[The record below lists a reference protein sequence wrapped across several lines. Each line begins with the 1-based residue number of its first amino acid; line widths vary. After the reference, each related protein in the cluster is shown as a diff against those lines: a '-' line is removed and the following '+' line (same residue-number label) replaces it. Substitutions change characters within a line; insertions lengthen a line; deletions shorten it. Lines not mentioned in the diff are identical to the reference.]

1 MSRSADLLS
10 GLTLREKPITGYN
23 VGMSLPSAT
32 LPRRRP
38 GRLLLGLGLGV
49 AVAAVVAYALQV
61 MAHRLATPWYL
72 VYATTAAV
80 ALVAVSLWQARSV
93 WRVLAL
99 LLVAVVAGGAWTF
112 VLGTRLPPYAG
123 PVTVGRQLPAFQ
135 TVRADGTP
143 FTDRDLQGDKDSVM
157 VFFRGRW

>member
-1 MSRSADLLS
+1 LH
-10 GLTLREKPITGYN
+10 GNPIAGYN
-23 VGMSLPSAT
+23 VGMSAPSAT

-38 GRLLLGLGLGV
+38 GRLLLGLGLVV

-61 MAHRLATPWYL
+61 VKAHRLTTPWYL

-80 ALVAVSLWQARSV
+80 VLVAVSLWQARSV

-99 LLVAVVAGGAWTF
+99 LLVAVVAGGAWML
-112 VLGTRLPPYAG
+112 VVGTRLPSYTG
-123 PVTVGRQLPAFQ
+123 PVAVGRPFPAFQ
-135 TVRADGTP
+135 SFRADGTP
-143 FTDRDLQGDKDSVM
+143 FTDRDLKGDKDSVM

>member
-1 MSRSADLLS
+1 MTNASVS
-10 GLTLREKPITGYN
+10 TTGQ
-23 VGMSLPSAT
+23 
-32 LPRRRP
+32 RP
-38 GRLLLGLGLGV
+38 GRSFLFLGLGV

-61 MAHRLATPWYL
+61 RAHRLTTPWYL

-80 ALVAVSLWQARSV
+80 ALVAVSLWQARSL

-99 LLVAVVAGGAWTF
+99 LLVAVVAGGAWTL
-112 VLGTRLPPYAG
+112 VVGTRLPPYTG